1 MGALS
6 TCACELPVNLTK
18 TILAEGHLSFVDGW
32 QPTMNV
38 PTTATLTVSEEA
50 GVVDGAGVAEP
61 VAEAV
66 GVVDG
71 AVKVTLARV
80 FVMLR

>member
-1 MGALS
+1 M
-6 TCACELPVNLTK
+6 
-18 TILAEGHLSFVDGW
+18 DG
-32 QPTMNV
+32 P
-38 PTTATLTVSEEA
+38 
-50 GVVDGAGVAEP
+50 GVAEP